1 MSAEGTDSLGREKS
15 ILRWG
20 GLAGILGGIVFIL
33 VPVVQFGF
41 VPPAPT
47 DPAAVVA
54 RFPNVEAAIALG
66 NNINLVANVLVLAL
80 FLALYRALRG
90 PSPMAAL
97 LGAVLGVLGLT
108 VLFAESQTQVAFAPL
123 SDLYHAPGATAAQQE
138 TLALVWQGTQAMFIQ
153 LDVAAGVILSLG
165 FLLLG
170 IAMLRSP
177 AFGRRLGA
185 LTVVL
190 GALAILGI
198 YLIPVFGEA
207 SIPAVLV
214 IPVYVVLPIV
224 LGWKLRSLSKAAV
237 DPGSNA

>member
-1 MSAEGTDSLGREKS
+1 MSDEKS
-15 ILRWG
+15 VMRWG
-20 GLAGILGGIVFIL
+20 GLAGILGGIVFL
-33 VPVVQFGF
+33 FVPVVLFGF
-41 VPPAPT
+41 VPPTPS

-54 RFPNVEAAIALG
+54 RFPSVEAAITLG

-80 FLALYRALRG
+80 FLALYRSLRE

-123 SDLYHAPGATAAQQE
+123 SDMYHAAGTTAVQQA

-165 FLLLG
+165 FVPLG

-177 AFGRRLGA
+177 AFGKRLGA
-185 LTVVL
+185 LTAVL
-190 GALAILGI
+190 CGVAVLGI
-198 YLIPVFGEA
+198 YLIPVFG
-207 SIPAVLV
+207 
-214 IPVYVVLPIV
+214 
-224 LGWKLRSLSKAAV
+224 
-237 DPGSNA
+237 